1 MLFVV
6 LMLLMGSTNASAKD
20 SQIVNWILVM
30 IIFGATS
37 NPSGMSHMEVLKVY
51 QVQKECS
58 DAITKALSIK
68 MPVAREFRCLKIY
81 VPLWIY
87 AEKF

>member
-1 MLFVV
+1 
-6 LMLLMGSTNASAKD
+6 MLLMGSTNASAKD

-37 NPSGMSHMEVLKVY
+37 NPSGISHMEVLKVY

-68 MPVAREFRCLKIY
+68 RIASGVKRFFLEIPEPSAI
-81 VPLWIY
+81 WN
-87 AEKF
+87 